1 MAPVHQVSLS
11 ETPSDSA
18 KLSID
23 FSIVDTL
30 DQDIMTI
37 FGSLDELNNILGDPE
52 LMFASSYKEL
62 DVIREIYFNKLERK
76 INLKSFFEFYKWFDT
91 NIGTFVEQL
100 VPRKTRYLGTNYV
113 IESHFLERSKFQYQ
127 FEDIYL
133 GEDIRSG
140 LKDTLLLQLITG
152 KFDKY

>member
-1 MAPVHQVSLS
+1 VHQVSLS